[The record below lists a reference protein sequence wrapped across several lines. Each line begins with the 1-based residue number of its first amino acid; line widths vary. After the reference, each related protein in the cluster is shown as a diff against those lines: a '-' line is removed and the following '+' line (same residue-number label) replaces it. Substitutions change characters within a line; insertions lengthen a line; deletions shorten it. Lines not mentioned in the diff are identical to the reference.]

1 MKRFFVA
8 LLFTLAAFCSLAQT
22 ADNYY
27 VVIGAFRIHDNAIRL
42 TEQAAKLGLMA
53 DYAMNPRETLQFV
66 YVFQT
71 PDKARAYSFLIKV
84 KATTPF
90 KDAWVYKGVL
100 GQLTVVETKT
110 VAESTVDPQ
119 PKPAEPRPEE
129 PKPVIETKPEPVVQ
143 PKQDQPEPKP
153 EKLATKLEGKAFVF
167 NLIDAKTKEPV
178 VGEVQIL
185 EGARATQYQAFRSNE
200 SVQLKT
206 PKNADGVLVLST
218 IAPGYKGETRT
229 FTYQAP
235 NLPEGRVGSNDEY
248 VINLELD
255 RVSRGDYVEFNDVR
269 FFGNAVVLQP
279 ESRNELD
286 GLAELMKENP
296 KYKINIHAHCNGK
309 QEREVTTL
317 GTSTDFFAIDPS
329 QNKKARLSA
338 KQFTQQRGDLV
349 KNYLVSKGVTAKNIS
364 ITAEGGRVPIYPTN
378 STLAGR
384 NDRIEIQIK
393 KGK

>member
-1 MKRFFVA
+1 MKRFLIA
-8 LLFTLAAFCSLAQT
+8 CLFTLAAAYADAQT
-22 ADNYY
+22 TGNYY

-42 TEQAAKLGLMA
+42 TEQAAKLNLMA
-53 DYAMNPRETLQFV
+53 DYALNSRETFHFV
-66 YVFQT
+66 YVLQT
-71 PDKARAYSFLIKV
+71 NDRARAYSFLIKI

-90 KDAWVYKGVL
+90 KDAWVYQGVL
-100 GQLTVVETKT
+100 GQLTVATPKT
-110 VAESTVDPQ
+110 DNEPPAPELQPQ
-119 PKPAEPRPEE
+119 PVEPQPEA
-129 PKPVIETKPEPVVQ
+129 PKPVVQ
-143 PKQDQPEPKP
+143 PDPIVAPKETQPEPKP
-153 EKLATKLEGKAFVF
+153 EKPAVKPEGKAFIF

-185 EGARATQYQAFRSNE
+185 EGARATQYQAFRSNAP
-200 SVQLKT
+200 VQLKT

-235 NLPEGRVGSNDEY
+235 NLPEGKVGPNDEY
-248 VINLELD
+248 VIDLELE
-255 RVSRGDYVEFNDVR
+255 RVSRGDYVEFNEVR

-296 KYKINIHAHCNGK
+296 NYKIDIHAHCNGK

-317 GTSTDFFAIDPS
+317 GTSTDFFAIDPTK
-329 QNKKARLSA
+329 NKKVRLSA
-338 KQFTQQRGDLV
+338 KQFTQQRGEVV
-349 KNYLVSKGVTAKNIS
+349 KSYLVSQGVTAKNIT
-364 ITAEGGRVPIYPTN
+364 ITAEGGRVPIYPNN